1 MAENQLEEEMEG
13 FPVGCPS
20 QDLADPGVGECTVW
34 RNTQDGPQCFGML
47 WIYCRADRSKDPD
60 PALKNWDKVGQES
73 RVEIQCTAR
82 TLGNLRQ

>member
-1 MAENQLEEEMEG
+1 
-13 FPVGCPS
+13 
-20 QDLADPGVGECTVW
+20 
-34 RNTQDGPQCFGML
+34 ML

>member
-1 MAENQLEEEMEG
+1 MSKSRSGRSWCGGMHSVEKHSGWAAE
-13 FPVGCPS
+13 
-20 QDLADPGVGECTVW
+20 
-34 RNTQDGPQCFGML
+34 CFGML
-47 WIYCRADRSKDPD
+47 WIYCRADRSKDLD